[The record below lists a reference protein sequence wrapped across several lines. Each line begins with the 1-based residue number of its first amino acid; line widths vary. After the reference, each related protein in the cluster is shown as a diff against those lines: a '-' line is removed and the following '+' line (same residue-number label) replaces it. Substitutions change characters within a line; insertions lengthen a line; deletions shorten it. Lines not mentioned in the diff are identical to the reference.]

1 MRAERATS
9 SIRQRGNVDRSKAYK
24 VVVNSFATRNTA
36 NLNAYFGTTDLA
48 FEAVPALKLKS
59 TIAAAL
65 AA

>member
-9 SIRQRGNVDRSKAYK
+9 SIRQRGTSIAAETYK
-24 VVVNSFATRNTA
+24 VVVNSFATHNAA